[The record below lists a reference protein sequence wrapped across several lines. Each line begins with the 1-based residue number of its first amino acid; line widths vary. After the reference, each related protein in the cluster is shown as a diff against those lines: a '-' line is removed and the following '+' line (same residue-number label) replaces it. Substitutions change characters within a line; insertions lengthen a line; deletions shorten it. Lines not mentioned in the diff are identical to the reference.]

1 MDGAPLDESVMR
13 RIACGAITG
22 SGMSMADD
30 HTLGSYRSTDPQRRA
45 SEPAQPNEQ
54 AGSGDPLAELAR
66 LIGQS
71 DPFAEFGRSSR
82 RTARQAQAQP
92 QATSPAAAE
101 QRYAPAQE
109 QWHAPASEQQFAA
122 DDARGRNDYGA
133 EPYGAP
139 ADYAHPPDHGGEER
153 LSAGHVYEEVPLAA
167 DHQGQYHHDQRQY
180 QQDDQL
186 HQSQQYAD
194 EQQDGYDADQ
204 YYEDEASLDP
214 HDEEMYDDPPPA
226 RGRSGL
232 TTALALVGCALLGT
246 VAAYGYRSYTGP
258 AGSTQPPPVITADN
272 STPTKIVPAPG
283 DAQSGK
289 AAPVNAGKEQLVSKQ
304 EEPVALKEPAP
315 QPPPRVAA
323 PPAAPG
329 LGAAPAPQP
338 PAGAVTATNEP
349 KKVRTVTIRPDG
361 SDMSAKP
368 VGAPPPA
375 PPSAAAQAAPKAA
388 AARSG
393 PISLDP
399 QGGGEPASATAGRT
413 QTAAAPSRAAPDATG
428 NASGGFVV
436 QLSSQKSESEALSS
450 FRSLQAKFPNE
461 LGGRQPLIRRADLG
475 SKGVFYRTLVG
486 PFASAHEASQFC
498 SNYKAAGGQCVVP
511 NN

>member
-1 MDGAPLDESVMR
+1 MR
-13 RIACGAITG
+13 RIACGANTG

-45 SEPAQPNEQ
+45 SEPARPNEQ

-71 DPFAEFGRSSR
+71 DPFAEFGRSSAR

-109 QWHAPASEQQFAA
+109 QQFAA
-122 DDARGRNDYGA
+122 DDARGRDGYGA
-133 EPYGAP
+133 DG
-139 ADYAHPPDHGGEER
+139 DYAHPPAHAGEER
-153 LSAGHVYEEVPLAA
+153 LPASHVYDEVPLAA
-167 DHQGQYHHDQRQY
+167 DHQGQYHH
-180 QQDDQL
+180 DDQL

-246 VAAYGYRSYTGP
+246 VAAYAYRSYTGP

-272 STPTKIVPAPG
+272 STPTKIVPATAG
-283 DAQSGK
+283 DPQSGK

-304 EEPVALKEPAP
+304 EEPLALKEAAP
-315 QPPPRVAA
+315 QPAPRVAA
-323 PPAAPG
+323 PPPP
-329 LGAAPAPQP
+329 APAPSA
-338 PAGAVTATNEP
+338 PAGAATAPNEP

-375 PPSAAAQAAPKAA
+375 APSAAAPAAPKAA
-388 AARSG
+388 AARSGG

-413 QTAAAPSRAAPDATG
+413 QTAAAPSRPAADATSS
-428 NASGGFVV
+428 ASAGFVV

-461 LGGRQPLIRRADLG
+461 LGGRQPIIRRADLG

-498 SNYKAAGGQCVVP
+498 SSYKAAGGQCVVP

>member
-1 MDGAPLDESVMR
+1 MDGAPLDESVTHR
-13 RIACGAITG
+13 VERDANTG

-45 SEPAQPNEQ
+45 SEPARPNEQ

-82 RTARQAQAQP
+82 RAARQGQAQGQV
-92 QATSPAAAE
+92 QAASAAAAE

-109 QWHAPASEQQFAA
+109 QQFAA
-122 DDARGRNDYGA
+122 DDAHGRDDYGA
-133 EPYGAP
+133 DPYGAH
-139 ADYAHPPDHGGEER
+139 ADYAHPPAHAGEER
-153 LSAGHVYEEVPLAA
+153 LPAGHVYDEVPLAA
-167 DHQGQYHHDQRQY
+167 DHQGQYHHEQGQHHH
-180 QQDDQL
+180 DDQL
-186 HQSQQYAD
+186 HQSQQYAS

-246 VAAYGYRSYTGP
+246 VAAYAYRSYTGP
-258 AGSTQPPPVITADN
+258 AGSMQPPPVITADT
-272 STPTKIVPAPG
+272 STPTKIVPATAG
-283 DAQSGK
+283 DPQSGK
-289 AAPVNAGKEQLVSKQ
+289 AVVVNAGKEQLVSKQ
-304 EEPVALKEPAP
+304 EEPVALKESAP
-315 QPPPRVAA
+315 QPAPRVAA
-323 PPAAPG
+323 PP
-329 LGAAPAPQP
+329 AAPAPQP
-338 PAGAVTATNEP
+338 PAGAATAPNEP

-361 SDMSAKP
+361 SDMSARP

-375 PPSAAAQAAPKAA
+375 APSAAAPAAPKAA
-388 AARSG
+388 AARSGG

-413 QTAAAPSRAAPDATG
+413 QTAAAPSRPAPDATS

-461 LGGRQPLIRRADLG
+461 LGGRQPIIRRADLG

-498 SNYKAAGGQCVVP
+498 SSYKAAGGQCVVP

>member
-13 RIACGAITG
+13 RIACGANTG

-45 SEPAQPNEQ
+45 AEPARPNEQ

-71 DPFAEFGRSSR
+71 DPFAEFGRSSSR
-82 RTARQAQAQP
+82 QASRQAQAQT

-101 QRYAPAQE
+101 QQYAPAQE
-109 QWHAPASEQQFAA
+109 QQRSAPAQERQFAA
-122 DDARGRNDYGA
+122 DDARGRDDYGA
-133 EPYGAP
+133 DPYGAH
-139 ADYAHPPDHGGEER
+139 ADYAHPPAHAGEER
-153 LSAGHVYEEVPLAA
+153 LPAGHVYDEVPLAA
-167 DHQGQYHHDQRQY
+167 DHQGQYHH
-180 QQDDQL
+180 DDQL

-226 RGRSGL
+226 RARSGL

-246 VAAYGYRSYTGP
+246 VGAYAYRSYTGP
-258 AGSTQPPPVITADN
+258 VGSTQPPPVITADN
-272 STPTKIVPAPG
+272 SPTKIVPATAG
-283 DAQSGK
+283 DPQSGK

-315 QPPPRVAA
+315 RVAA
-323 PPAAPG
+323 PPPAPS
-329 LGAAPAPQP
+329 AAPAPQP
-338 PAGAVTATNEP
+338 PAGAATAPNEP

-375 PPSAAAQAAPKAA
+375 PPSAAAAAAPKAA
-388 AARSG
+388 AARSGG

-413 QTAAAPSRAAPDATG
+413 QTAAAPSRPALDATS

-461 LGGRQPLIRRADLG
+461 LGGRQPIIRRADLG

-486 PFASAHEASQFC
+486 PFASANEASQFC
-498 SNYKAAGGQCVVP
+498 SSYKAAGGQCVVP